1 MANTSPQTTTRGF
14 MRGFKDGIPIAL
26 GYIPIAL
33 ACAISAIQAGLSVG
47 VSELLGAMV
56 FTGSGQQA
64 AINLLKGGTTAIWLY
79 ALTIFVVNCRYIL
92 FAISIAQR
100 FDPKMKTWQRV
111 LFGVLN
117 TDEIFGV
124 AMKEKGTLEPSY
136 LLGLGTSPYLGFLLG
151 TILGAVATDL
161 LPAAIR
167 PALGIMLYAM
177 FIAIIVPSAK
187 KSRPVLVVVCIA
199 LLLSFIMECI
209 PAIKV
214 VLDSSWIIII
224 CAIVTSLIGAFLF
237 PIKDDQEAPETKG
250 VEE

>member
-1 MANTSPQTTTRGF
+1 MANTSPQTAPRGF
-14 MRGFKDGIPIAL
+14 MRGFKDGIPVAL

-151 TILGAVATDL
+151 TTLGAVATDL
-161 LPAAIR
+161 LPVAIR

-187 KSRPVLVVVCIA
+187 KSRPVLAVVCIA

-209 PAIKV
+209 PAIKA

-237 PIKDDQEAPETKG
+237 PIKDQEAPETKG